1 MARASTE
8 ESTAVRE
15 EAEDAVWRRRVGG
28 GALSAFPL
36 WAWVGFT
43 ALIVG
48 LLVLDLLV
56 FARGARE
63 ISFRRATA
71 LSAFWVGLA
80 LLFGVVV
87 FVVAGP
93 ERGGEYFTGYIVEKS
108 LSVDNVFVFALIFSY
123 FAVPSRYQYRVLL
136 WGIVG
141 ALVLRGFFI
150 AIGAELLE
158 RYGWMVY
165 VFGAFLIYTGIRMA
179 LHRDTEVRP
188 ERNPILRLVRR
199 VVPMTE
205 DFQGDRFFVPHSGKL
220 LATPLFAVI
229 IMVGTTDVVFAVDSI
244 PAIFSITSSVFVV
257 WSANAFAVLGLR
269 PLYFMLAGMMDR
281 FVYLSLGLSVV
292 LVFVGAKFLYSGFF
306 DAKVPIWVS
315 LPFIAV
321 VVAASIGASLYKTR
335 GGKPD

>member
-1 MARASTE
+1 M
-8 ESTAVRE
+8 
-15 EAEDAVWRRRVGG
+15 
-28 GALSAFPL
+28 SAFPL

-63 ISFRRATA
+63 ISFRRAGA

-150 AIGAELLE
+150 AIGAELLD

-165 VFGAFLIYTGIRMA
+165 VFGAFLIYTGVRMA
-179 LHRDTEVRP
+179 FHRDTEVHP
-188 ERNPILRLVRR
+188 ERNPVLRLVRR
-199 VVPMTE
+199 FVPMTE
-205 DFQGDRFFVPHSGKL
+205 DFRGDRFFVRHAGKL
-220 LATPLFAVI
+220 MATPLFAVI

-269 PLYFMLAGMMDR
+269 PLYFMLAGMIER

-292 LVFVGAKFLYSGFF
+292 LVFVGAKFFYSGLF

-315 LPFIAV
+315 LPFIAT
-321 VVAASIGASLYKTR
+321 VVAVSIAASLFKTR
-335 GGKPD
+335 ADGPLSRVDPRSERINATGNGAE